1 MINNAMYCIEN
12 EQYNKIVKAI
22 IRKGWGEGG
31 EMGAGEKMFHPLN
44 PDPYYFKQNY
54 DIRRICN

>member
-1 MINNAMYCIEN
+1 MYCIEN